1 MGNKSFARRMCVDSV
16 EVCAA
21 SFDTLFVPIIK
32 LQSVFAHSWSLKSSS
47 LEKESVLLETF
58 NTYIGRL
65 KGGLHYPG
73 DAHATYFSEL
83 HMESECRASRRIT
96 ALPSK

>member
-1 MGNKSFARRMCVDSV
+1 MCVDSV

-32 LQSVFAHSWSLKSSS
+32 LQSLFAPSWSLKSSS

-65 KGGLHYPG
+65 KGGLSCIIPHTGILQHG
-73 DAHATYFSEL
+73 DAHATYFSEM
-83 HMESECRASRRIT
+83 HMESERRASRRIT